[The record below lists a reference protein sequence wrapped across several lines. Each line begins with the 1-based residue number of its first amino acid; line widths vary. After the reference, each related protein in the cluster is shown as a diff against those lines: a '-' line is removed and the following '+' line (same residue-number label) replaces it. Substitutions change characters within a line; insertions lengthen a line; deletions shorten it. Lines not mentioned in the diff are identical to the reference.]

1 MIFQYFYNSLN
12 VVRMFSKNKKSE
24 EFDHEQRL
32 QYEYARKR
40 IVQKKRLMQHFIIF
54 LAGSVL
60 LIIINPV
67 LGIGKDFF
75 IENWFAWA
83 ILIWAFLFL
92 VHLLNVFIM
101 SKFMG
106 KEWEDKQLEHLKAKQ
121 TKRIAE
127 LQKQV
132 DSELLQKAPEVKKND
147 PNPQNP
153 EYE

>member
-1 MIFQYFYNSLN
+1 
-12 VVRMFSKNKKSE
+12 MFSKNKKSE
-24 EFDHEQRL
+24 GFDHEQRL

-40 IVQKKRLMQHFIIF
+40 IVQKKRLMRHFIIF

-67 LGIGKDFF
+67 LGIGKGFF
-75 IENWFAWA
+75 IENWFVWA

-101 SKFMG
+101 NKFMG
-106 KEWEDKQLEHLKAKQ
+106 KEWEDKQLEKLKARQ
-121 TKRIAE
+121 TERIAE

-132 DSELLQKAPEVKKND
+132 DSELLQKENEVKKND
-147 PNPQNP
+147 ELNLQNP
-153 EYE
+153 ENE

>member
-1 MIFQYFYNSLN
+1 
-12 VVRMFSKNKKSE
+12 MFSKNKKTE
-24 EFDHEQRL
+24 GFDHEQRL

-40 IVQKKRLMQHFIIF
+40 IVQKKRLMRHFIIF

-75 IENWFAWA
+75 IDNWFVWA

-106 KEWEDKQLEHLKAKQ
+106 KEWEDKQLERLKAKQ
-121 TKRIAE
+121 SARIAE

-132 DSELLQKAPEVKKND
+132 DSELLQKEPEVKKND
-147 PNPQNP
+147 ESNPQNP
-153 EYE
+153 ENE

>member
-1 MIFQYFYNSLN
+1 
-12 VVRMFSKNKKSE
+12 MFSKNKKTE
-24 EFDHEQRL
+24 GFDHEQRL
-32 QYEYARKR
+32 QYEYARNR
-40 IVQKKRLMQHFIIF
+40 IVQKKRLMRHFIIF

-75 IENWFAWA
+75 IENWFVWA

-106 KEWEDKQLEHLKAKQ
+106 KEWEDKP
-121 TKRIAE
+121 TKHRCMEMTHHKISVV
-127 LQKQV
+127 QV
-132 DSELLQKAPEVKKND
+132 HIGCNRAVNRAA
-147 PNPQNP
+147 
-153 EYE
+153 